1 MKNTF
6 FLYDDPPKKSFHVFF
21 VGRKNARK
29 NILKLQKV
37 KIEKMEN
44 VKNLEILG

>member
-1 MKNTF
+1 VNT
-6 FLYDDPPKKSFHVFF
+6 

-29 NILKLQKV
+29 NIPKLQKV

>member
-1 MKNTF
+1 VNT
-6 FLYDDPPKKSFHVFF
+6 
-21 VGRKNARK
+21 VGWKNARK
-29 NILKLQKV
+29 NIPKMQNV